1 MLRILCTILQ
11 TLNCMDMADWMSVK
25 SISDKYGISESRVLG
40 WIRECEITSSTVG
53 SVVLIDDESVQR
65 LIGNEKRLARLTT
78 NYEQLCGKF
87 ERRIEAELE
96 KDEDTALKMRLFDD
110 FAPIVRRI
118 LSMVVSGLS
127 TKEQKLFNS
136 AFAASPLSKVAARM
150 GFDSVCEYIKE
161 FRKTLSDLPASTNE
175 IINGLQSELSRSRK
189 SVEWFKK
196 QQMEEWQ

>member
-1 MLRILCTILQ
+1 
-11 TLNCMDMADWMSVK
+11 MADWMSVK

-96 KDEDTALKMRLFDD
+96 KDEDAALKMRLFDD

-118 LSMVVSGLS
+118 LSMVVGGLS
-127 TKEQKLFNS
+127 TKEQKFFNS

>member
-1 MLRILCTILQ
+1 
-11 TLNCMDMADWMSVK
+11 MADWMSVK

-96 KDEDTALKMRLFDD
+96 KDEDAALKMRLFDD

-118 LSMVVSGLS
+118 LSMVVGGLS
-127 TKEQKLFNS
+127 TKEQNCLIVPLPPLLFQGG
-136 AFAASPLSKVAARM
+136 RQ
-150 GFDSVCEYIKE
+150 
-161 FRKTLSDLPASTNE
+161 
-175 IINGLQSELSRSRK
+175 NGIRFCMRIHQGIQED
-189 SVEWFKK
+189 VE
-196 QQMEEWQ
+196 